1 MKAIVCDAWGPPSS
15 LQLREMP
22 SPVPGPSQVLVR
34 TRVAAVNFPDA
45 LVVAGKYQARPEFP
59 FSPGGELSGEIIAVG
74 GEVERLSVG
83 DKVVGI
89 TLFGAYAQEVLV
101 EASHAIPLPAGI
113 SDQDLELAGSFVL
126 TYGTSL
132 HALKDRAAAQPGETL
147 LVLGAGGGV
156 GLAAVEIGKLLGMRV
171 IAAASSE
178 EKLAAARER
187 GADDAIDYSRE
198 DLRERVKALTG
209 GRGVD
214 VVYDPVGGDFAEPAL
229 RSVGWRGRYLVV
241 GFAAGEI
248 PKIPI
253 NLLLLKGSALV
264 GVFWGE
270 FVRRESALN
279 AGNMKLLFSWL
290 HERRIRPLISR
301 RYPLSQAP
309 AALEA
314 LLARQAVGKLV
325 VLPQQID

>member
-1 MKAIVCDAWGPPSS
+1 MQAIICDAWGPPSS

-22 SPVPGPSQVLVR
+22 SPVPGPKQVLVR

-45 LVVAGKYQARPEFP
+45 LMVAGKYQFKPEFP
-59 FSPGGELSGEIIAVG
+59 FSPGGELSGEIIQVG
-74 GEVERLSVG
+74 SEVTRFKVG

-89 TLFGAYAQEVLV
+89 ASHGAYAQETLID
-101 EASHAIPLPAGI
+101 ASHLISLPADI
-113 SDQDLELAGSFVL
+113 SDADLELAGSFVL

-132 HALKDRAAAQPGETL
+132 HALKDRANAQAGETL

-171 IAAASSE
+171 IAAASSA
-178 EKLAAARER
+178 EKLQAARDR
-187 GADDAIDYSRE
+187 GADDTIDYSKE
-198 DLRERVKALTG
+198 DLRERIKALTE

-248 PKIPI
+248 PKFAA
-253 NLLLLKGSALV
+253 NLLLLKGSSLV

-270 FVRRESALN
+270 FVRREPALN
-279 AGNMKLLFSWL
+279 AENMGLLFTWL
-290 HERRIRPLISR
+290 RERRITPLISR

-309 AALEA
+309 QALEA
-314 LLARQAVGKLV
+314 LLNRQAIGKV
-325 VLPQQID
+325 VILPQQVE

>member
-1 MKAIVCDAWGPPSS
+1 MQAIICDAWGPPSS
-15 LQLREMP
+15 LHLREIP
-22 SPVPGPSQVLVR
+22 SPVPGPKQVLVR

-45 LVVAGKYQARPEFP
+45 LMVAGKYQFKPEFP

-74 GEVERLSVG
+74 SEVKRLGVG
-83 DKVVGI
+83 DKIVGI
-89 TLFGAYAQEVLV
+89 ATHGAYAQETVV
-101 EASHAIPLPAGI
+101 DANTVIPLPADI
-113 SDQDLELAGSFVL
+113 SDADLELAGSFVL

-132 HALKDRAAAQPGETL
+132 HALKDRANGQAGETL

-171 IAAASSE
+171 IAAASSA
-178 EKLAAARER
+178 EKLQAARDR
-187 GADDAIDYSRE
+187 GADDTIDYSSE
-198 DLRERVKALTG
+198 DLRERVKALTE

-248 PKIPI
+248 PKIAA
-253 NLLLLKGSALV
+253 NLLLLKGSSLV

-270 FVRRESALN
+270 FVRREPALN
-279 AGNMKLLFSWL
+279 AENMGLLFTWL
-290 HERRIRPLISR
+290 RERRINPLISR

-309 AALEA
+309 QALEA
-314 LLARQAVGKLV
+314 LLNGQAVGKV
-325 VLPQQID
+325 VILPQQVE